1 MSLPAQVQLARDDLR
16 RHLDRFD
23 WAGQTARRREIL
35 QTFLKL
41 ATTEGYSSVTM
52 RRLAK
57 AIGVKASSI
66 YFHFPAG
73 RDEIVTE
80 SMRWHYYEWGT
91 AIVDAVDQCNS
102 ASEIWDAMVRVH
114 LTRQLSL
121 PESDLWDILVAMDR
135 IGRFLPVQIREEIDH
150 WLHLF
155 PRMYEAAAHEMGYRN
170 CDTAVHVVVAVLDSA
185 SSWCKRSADQQDLV
199 TQVKQAIAMT
209 HALLSSHAEGIATP
223 APGAKRS
230 RGRKVPNRTPE

>member
-1 MSLPAQVQLARDDLR
+1 MSLPARVQVARDELR
-16 RHLDRFD
+16 RHLAKFD

-91 AIVDAVDQCNS
+91 AFLDAVDRCDS
-102 ASEIWDAMVRVH
+102 AEEIWDAMVRVH

-135 IGRFLPVQIREEIDH
+135 IGRFLPSEIRSEIDH
-150 WLHLF
+150 WLQLF
-155 PRMYEAAAHEMGYRN
+155 PRMYEAAAHEMGYKN
-170 CDTAVHVVVAVLDSA
+170 CDTTVHVVVAVLDSA
-185 SSWCKRSADQQDLV
+185 SSWCKRPGDHQDL
-199 TQVKQAIAMT
+199 TSQVDQATAIT
-209 HALLSSHAEGIATP
+209 HALLASQADRVAPP
-223 APGAKRS
+223 APITKRS
-230 RGRKVPNRTPE
+230 RQ

>member
-1 MSLPAQVQLARDDLR
+1 MSLPAQVQLARDELR

-91 AIVDAVDQCNS
+91 AFLAAVDQHDS

-114 LTRQLSL
+114 LARQLSL

-135 IGRFLPVQIREEIDH
+135 IGGFLPSEIREEIDH

-155 PRMYEAAAHEMGYRN
+155 PRMYEAAALEMGYRN
-170 CDTAVHVVVAVLDSA
+170 CSTAVHVVVAVLDSA
-185 SSWCKRSADQQDLV
+185 TSWCRWSGDEQDLKALV
-199 TQVKQAIAMT
+199 DHATAISRS
-209 HALLSSHAEGIATP
+209 LLSSQADIAGAVTSTP
-223 APGAKRS
+223 KTS
-230 RGRKVPNRTPE
+230 RR

>member
-1 MSLPAQVQLARDDLR
+1 MSLPAQVQLARDELR
-16 RHLDRFD
+16 RHLDKFD

-80 SMRWHYYEWGT
+80 SMRWHYYEWGS
-91 AIVDAVDQCNS
+91 AFLEAVDQCDGAN
-102 ASEIWDAMVRVH
+102 EIWDAMVRVH
-114 LTRQLSL
+114 LSRQLSL

-135 IGRFLPVQIREEIDH
+135 IGGFLPTEIREEIGY
-150 WLHLF
+150 WLQLF
-155 PRMYEAAAHEMGYRN
+155 PRMYEAAAYEMGYRN
-170 CDTAVHVVVAVLDSA
+170 CETAVHVVIAVLDSA
-185 SSWCKRSADQQDLV
+185 TSWCRWSGDERDLGDQV
-199 TQVKQAIAMT
+199 EHAIAVSR
-209 HALLSSHAEGIATP
+209 ALLSSQSDIAEATTSTT
-223 APGAKRS
+223 KRS
-230 RGRKVPNRTPE
+230 RR

>member
-1 MSLPAQVQLARDDLR
+1 MSLPAQVQIARDELK

-41 ATTEGYSSVTM
+41 ATTEGYSSITM

-91 AIVDAVDQCNS
+91 AFIDAVDHCDG
-102 ASEIWDAMVRVH
+102 ASEVWDGMVRVH
-114 LTRQLSL
+114 LERQLSL
-121 PESDLWDILVAMDR
+121 PESDLWDMLVANDR
-135 IGRFLPVQIREEIDH
+135 IGGFLPIEIREEIGH

-155 PRMYEAAAHEMGYRN
+155 PRMYEAAAYEMGYRN
-170 CDTAVHVVVAVLDSA
+170 CETAVHVVVAVLDSA
-185 SSWCKRSADQQDLV
+185 TSWCKWSGNEQDLAI
-199 TQVKQAIAMT
+199 QAQQAIGIT
-209 HALLSSHAEGIATP
+209 RALLSSQADDVDEVASTP
-223 APGAKRS
+223 KMS
-230 RGRKVPNRTPE
+230 RR